1 MMLSGAGG
9 TMMVI
14 VPFARYVGGGIRPAQ
29 AACSL
34 VVYWKNISYQ
44 SVWIE
49 SNAHNW

>member
-14 VPFARYVGGGIRPAQ
+14 VPFARCVAGGIRLAQ

-34 VVYWKNISYQ
+34 VVCWKNISYQ

-49 SNAHNW
+49 YNAHNW